1 MTIARITSRQR
12 GKDFADIEGILY
24 YGGAGMTAPAQT
36 PPPGPAPAPLADLR
50 KDDPPTA
57 VAVWKRRLAASP
69 EVVAFRYHDKGAWQG
84 MTFREAD
91 AIAREIAAG
100 LIARGV
106 VPGDRVCVLSQT
118 RVEWVLC
125 DIGILLAGG
134 IAVPIYPSNTA
145 EQCEFIVRDAGAKI
159 EIVEDAG
166 QRDKLVGLRDKLF
179 TVAHIIQ
186 ISGETPVGLTPSPVS
201 GAPAAP
207 SRFVQSLAEVRA
219 AGRQWG
225 VAHPGELDAHGD
237 AVTPESL
244 FTIIYTSGTTG
255 VPKGVVLTHD
265 NLVAGICSA
274 TRAMQI
280 EVADVQYLFLPLA
293 HVLGRELEWTTIQM
307 GCETAFSRGT
317 ALIKDD
323 LVAIRPTFMAGVP
336 RIFEK
341 FHAGVKAAMEQGSG
355 LKRKIAAWALR
366 VGAAHSAALRA
377 GKPAGGFSYWL
388 ADRLVFSKL
397 RARLGL
403 DRASFLISGGAPL
416 AAEIAEFFHGAGIL
430 ILEGYGLTETMA
442 AACLNTR
449 ERFRFGTVGPVLDV
463 VECKIADDGEIL
475 MRGPSVFRQYYNNA
489 AATAEGVEPEGWF
502 HSGDIGQ
509 LEDGF
514 LRITDRKKDLIV
526 TANGKKI
533 APQALENALKARSP
547 LFSQVLVYGDK
558 RPYCVALV
566 TLSDDARKRFGGAEF
581 DVLAASPEVKAAV
594 QKDVDALNATLASF
608 ESIKKFAILPADLT
622 EAAGDLTP
630 KLSVKRK
637 VVIDKYRAVIE
648 DLYG

>member
-1 MTIARITSRQR
+1 
-12 GKDFADIEGILY
+12 
-24 YGGAGMTAPAQT
+24 MTAPAET
-36 PPPGPAPAPLADLR
+36 SPAVPAPKAGAGANADVR
-50 KDDPPTA
+50 RDDPATA
-57 VAVWKRRLAASP
+57 VQLWKRRLAASP
-69 EVVAFRYHDKGAWQG
+69 EAVAFRYYDRDAWQG

-91 AIAREIAAG
+91 AAAREIAAG
-100 LIARGV
+100 LVARGI

-118 RVEWVLC
+118 RLEWVLA
-125 DIGILLAGG
+125 DIAILLAGG
-134 IAVPIYPSNTA
+134 VTVPIYASNTA

-159 EIVEDAG
+159 VMVEDAA
-166 QRDKLVGLRDKLF
+166 QRDKLIGLRDKLF
-179 TVAHIIQ
+179 TVAHLIQ
-186 ISGETPVGLTPSPVS
+186 MTGEPPVGLTPPPVS
-201 GAPAAP
+201 GAAPP

-225 VAHPGELDAHGD
+225 VAHPGELDAH
-237 AVTPESL
+237 AETVTPESL

-255 VPKGVVLTHD
+255 IPKGVVLTHD

-274 TRAMQI
+274 VRAMQI
-280 EVADVQYLFLPLA
+280 DGGDVQYLFLPLA
-293 HVLGRELEWTTIQM
+293 HVLGRELEWATIEI

-317 ALIKDD
+317 AQIKED
-323 LVAIRPTFMAGVP
+323 LVALRPTFMAGVP

-341 FHAGVKAAMEQGSG
+341 FYTGVKTAMDQGSG

-366 VGAAHSAALRA
+366 VGAAHSAAVRA
-377 GKPAGGFSYWL
+377 GKPGGGFSYWL

-403 DRASFLISGGAPL
+403 NRARFLISGGAPL
-416 AAEIAEFFHGAGIL
+416 AAEIGEFFHGAGL
-430 ILEGYGLTETMA
+430 TILEGYGLTETVA
-442 AACLNTR
+442 AAFLNR
-449 ERFRFGTVGPVLDV
+449 QNRFRFGTVGPALDV

-475 MRGPSVFRQYYNNA
+475 MRGPSVFRQYYNNP
-489 AATAEGVEPEGWF
+489 AATAESVEPDGWF

-526 TANGKKI
+526 TAGGKKV
-533 APQALENALKARSP
+533 APQALENALKARSS

-558 RPYCVALV
+558 QPYCVALV
-566 TLSDDARKRFGGAEF
+566 TLSEEARKQFGGGDFEI
-581 DVLAASPEVKAAV
+581 LAASPEVKAAL
-594 QKDVDALNATLASF
+594 QKEIDGLNATLASF

-622 EAAGDLTP
+622 EASGDLTP

-637 VVIDKYRAVIE
+637 VVIDKYRSVIE
-648 DLYG
+648 DLYR

>member
-1 MTIARITSRQR
+1 
-12 GKDFADIEGILY
+12 
-24 YGGAGMTAPAQT
+24 MTAPAQT
-36 PPPGPAPAPLADLR
+36 PAVSAPTRVASDLR

-57 VAVWKRRLAASP
+57 VELWKRRVAASP
-69 EVVAFRYHDKGAWQG
+69 DAVAFRYHDKDAWQG

-91 AIAREIAAG
+91 GIAREIAAG
-100 LIARGV
+100 LVARGV
-106 VPGDRVCVLSQT
+106 VPGDRICIVSQT
-118 RVEWVLC
+118 RLEWVLC
-125 DIGILLAGG
+125 DIAIMLAGG
-134 IAVPIYPSNTA
+134 IAVPIYASNTA
-145 EQCEFIVRDAGAKI
+145 EQCEFIVRDAGAKVVM
-159 EIVEDAG
+159 VEDAA

-186 ISGETPVGLTPSPVS
+186 LTGEPQIGLTPPPVA
-201 GAPAAP
+201 GATAP
-207 SRFVQSLAEVRA
+207 SRFVQSLAELRG

-225 VAHPGELDAHGD
+225 VAHPGELDAH
-237 AVTPESL
+237 AETVAPESM

-255 VPKGVVLTHD
+255 IPKGVVLTHD
-265 NLVAGICSA
+265 NLVAGACSA
-274 TRAMQI
+274 IRAMQI
-280 EVADVQYLFLPLA
+280 ETIDVQYLFLPLA
-293 HVLGRELEWTTIQM
+293 HVLGRELEWATIQM

-317 ALIKDD
+317 AQIKED

-341 FHAGVKAAMEQGSG
+341 FHSGVKAALEQGSG

-366 VGAAHSAALRA
+366 VGAAQSAALRA
-377 GKPAGGFSYWL
+377 GKPGGGFAYWL

-403 DRASFLISGGAPL
+403 DRATFLISGGAPL

-430 ILEGYGLTETMA
+430 ILEGYGLTETFA
-442 AACLNTR
+442 AAFLNTR
-449 ERFRFGTVGPVLDV
+449 ERFRFGTVGPALDV

-489 AATAEGVEPEGWF
+489 AATAESVEPDGWF
-502 HSGDIGQ
+502 HSGDIGH

-526 TANGKKI
+526 TAGGKKI

-581 DVLAASPEVKAAV
+581 ETLAASPEVKAALQV
-594 QKDVDALNATLASF
+594 EIDGLNGTLASY
-608 ESIKKFAILPADLT
+608 ESIKKFAVLPADLT
-622 EAAGDLTP
+622 EASGDLTP

-637 VVIDKYRAVIE
+637 VVIDKYARVIE
-648 DLYG
+648 DLYGGAT

>member
-1 MTIARITSRQR
+1 
-12 GKDFADIEGILY
+12 
-24 YGGAGMTAPAQT
+24 MTAPAQT
-36 PPPGPAPAPLADLR
+36 PAVSAPTRVASDLR

-57 VAVWKRRLAASP
+57 VEMWKRRVAASP
-69 EVVAFRYHDKGAWQG
+69 DAVAFRYHDKDAWQG

-91 AIAREIAAG
+91 GIAREIAAG
-100 LIARGV
+100 LVARGV
-106 VPGDRVCVLSQT
+106 VPGDRICIVSQT
-118 RVEWVLC
+118 RLEWVLC
-125 DIGILLAGG
+125 DLAIMLAGG
-134 IAVPIYPSNTA
+134 IAVPIYASNTA
-145 EQCEFIVRDAGAKI
+145 EQCEFIVRDAGAKVVM
-159 EIVEDAG
+159 VEDAA

-186 ISGETPVGLTPSPVS
+186 LTGEPPVGLTPPPDGTS
-201 GAPAAP
+201 AP
-207 SRFVQSLAEVRA
+207 SRFVQSLIELRA

-225 VAHPGELDAHGD
+225 VAHPGELDAH
-237 AVTPESL
+237 AETVAPESM

-255 VPKGVVLTHD
+255 IPKGVVLTHD
-265 NLVAGICSA
+265 NLVAGACSA
-274 TRAMQI
+274 IRAMQI
-280 EVADVQYLFLPLA
+280 ETVDVQYLFLPLA
-293 HVLGRELEWTTIQM
+293 HVLGRELEWATIQM

-317 ALIKDD
+317 AQIKED

-341 FHAGVKAAMEQGSG
+341 FHSGVKAALEQGSG

-366 VGAAHSAALRA
+366 VGAAQSAALRA
-377 GKPAGGFSYWL
+377 GKPGGGFAYWL

-403 DRASFLISGGAPL
+403 DRAAFLISGGAPL

-430 ILEGYGLTETMA
+430 ILEGYGLTETFA
-442 AACLNTR
+442 AAFLNTR
-449 ERFRFGTVGPVLDV
+449 ERFRFGTVGPALDV

-489 AATAEGVEPEGWF
+489 AATAESVEPDGWF
-502 HSGDIGQ
+502 HSGDIGH

-526 TANGKKI
+526 TAGGKKI

-581 DVLAASPEVKAAV
+581 ETLAASPEVKAALQV
-594 QKDVDALNATLASF
+594 EIDGLNGTLASY
-608 ESIKKFAILPADLT
+608 ESIKKFAVLSADLT
-622 EAAGDLTP
+622 EASGDLTP

-637 VVIDKYRAVIE
+637 VVIDKYRSVIE
-648 DLYG
+648 ELYRG

>member
-1 MTIARITSRQR
+1 MSAPQTSV
-12 GKDFADIEGILY
+12 AE
-24 YGGAGMTAPAQT
+24 
-36 PPPGPAPAPLADLR
+36 PAPARPELAELR
-50 KDDPPTA
+50 KDDPRTA
-57 VAVWKRRLAASP
+57 VELWKRRVAASP
-69 EVVAFRYHDKGAWQG
+69 EAVAFRYHDRDAWQG

-91 AIAREIAAG
+91 AAAREIAAG
-100 LIARGV
+100 LVARGV
-106 VPGDRVCVLSQT
+106 VPGDRVCIVSQT

-125 DIGILLAGG
+125 DIAILLAGG
-134 IAVPIYPSNTA
+134 IAVPIYASNTA

-159 EIVEDAG
+159 VIVEDAA
-166 QRDKLVGLRDKLF
+166 QREKLVGLRNKLF
-179 TVAHIIQ
+179 TVAHLIQ
-186 ISGETPVGLTPSPVS
+186 LTGEPPVGLTPPPVS
-201 GAPAAP
+201 GAAAPP

-219 AGRQWG
+219 AGKQWG
-225 VAHPGELDAHGD
+225 VAHPGELDAH
-237 AVTPESL
+237 AETVTADSM

-265 NLVAGICSA
+265 NLVAGVCSA
-274 TRAMQI
+274 IRAMQI
-280 EVADVQYLFLPLA
+280 EKLDVQYLFLPLA
-293 HVLGRELEWTTIQM
+293 HVLGRELEWATIQM

-317 ALIKDD
+317 AQIKED

-341 FHAGVKAAMEQGSG
+341 FFAGVKAAMAQGSG

-388 ADRLVFSKL
+388 ADKLVFSKL

-416 AAEIAEFFHGAGIL
+416 AAESAEFFHGAGIL
-430 ILEGYGLTETMA
+430 ILEGYGLTETVA

-449 ERFRFGTVGPVLDV
+449 ERYRFGTVGPPLDV
-463 VECKIADDGEIL
+463 VEAKIADDGEIL
-475 MRGPSVFRQYYNNA
+475 MRGPSVFRQYYNNPT
-489 AATAEGVEPEGWF
+489 ATAETVEPDGWF
-502 HSGDIGQ
+502 HSGDIGV

-514 LRITDRKKDLIV
+514 LRITDRKKELIV
-526 TANGKKI
+526 TAGGKKI
-533 APQALENALKARSP
+533 GRQALETALKARSP

-566 TLSDDARKRFGGAEF
+566 TLSDDARKKFAGAGAE
-581 DVLAASPEVKAAV
+581 LAASPEVKAAL
-594 QKDVDALNATLASF
+594 QKEIDALNATLASF
-608 ESIKKFAILPADLT
+608 ESIKKFAILPEDLT
-622 EAAGDLTP
+622 EASGDLTP

-637 VVIDKYRAVIE
+637 VVIDKYRSVIE
-648 DLYG
+648 ELYRG